1 MAKVSVIVPIYNSEK
16 YLKRCLDS
24 LINQTLEDLEII
36 LVNDGSTDGSRD
48 IILKY
53 MSSDKRIKLIDKANG
68 GQASARNLGLS
79 QAIGEYI
86 VFIDSDDYV
95 QPNLCERLY
104 QTVLNGY
111 DIVVTDYYIID
122 GNNKEYYK
130 TSNHEEGVIS
140 LKDYLLTAVCP
151 WNKIYRKS
159 FLIDNKFKFPE
170 GIIYEDYA
178 SIPTLVNYNPK
189 VYYLP
194 EAFVNYIHTEVST
207 MRSDEYKTKYE
218 NIFVATNFL
227 YEHLCNSEYKE
238 ELEYLISNHFLYL
251 GSLNFYRFNK
261 YDQLDKIADFMKD
274 KFPKWSKNKY
284 VKKMDFKARV
294 LMKLFY
300 HKKYNA
306 IKFIQK
312 IKR

>member
-1 MAKVSVIVPIYNSEK
+1 MAKISVIVPFYNSEK

-24 LINQTLEDLEII
+24 LVRQTFKDIEII
-36 LVNDGSTDGSRD
+36 MVNDGSTDNGLNVVKS
-48 IILKY
+48 Y
-53 MSSDKRIKLIDKANG
+53 MSDERIRLIEKENG
-68 GQASARNLGLS
+68 GQASARNLGLYE
-79 QAIGEYI
+79 ATGEYI
-86 VFIDSDDYV
+86 IFIDSDDYV
-95 QPNLCERLY
+95 ELNLCEKLY
-104 QTVLNGY
+104 DTILKGF
-111 DIVVTDYYIID
+111 DIVVSDYYIVA
-122 GNNKEYYK
+122 GNEKKYNKI
-130 TSNHEEGVIS
+130 SSCLEGEIS

-151 WNKIYRKS
+151 WNKIYKKS
-159 FLIDNKFKFPE
+159 FLIDNHFKFPE

-189 VYYLP
+189 VYYVP

-207 MRSDEYKTKYE
+207 MRSDEYKEKYE
-218 NIFVATNFL
+218 NIFIATNFL
-227 YEHLCNSEYKE
+227 YEHLCNSEYQD

-261 YDQLDKIADFMKD
+261 YEQLNKIANFMKD

-294 LMKLFY
+294 LMNLFY
-300 HKKYNA
+300 QRKYNV